1 MSILRPLAAAL
12 PLTLALAAG
21 PAMAQGTPV
30 LATTEQIVTLCG
42 ADPATPKGAADLGFC
57 QGYIVGVYH
66 FTEELA
72 RGPKGKRTICV
83 PEPRPDMPTAV
94 AAFRA
99 WAAANPLYLST
110 PPVEGVLRW
119 ASSAYPCG

>member
-1 MSILRPLAAAL
+1 MSIVRLLATAVPLTAAL
-12 PLTLALAAG
+12 AVG
-21 PAMAQGTPV
+21 PATAQNAPV
-30 LATTEQIVTLCG
+30 LATTEQLVALCG
-42 ADPATPKGAADLGFC
+42 ADPATPAGAADLGFC

-94 AAFRA
+94 ASFRA
-99 WAAANPLYLST
+99 WTAANPQYQGT

>member
-1 MSILRPLAAAL
+1 MSIVRFLATAL
-12 PLTLALAAG
+12 PLTLALVVG
-21 PAMAQGTPV
+21 PAIAQNAPV
-30 LATTEQIVTLCG
+30 LTTTEQLVALCG
-42 ADPATPKGAADLGFC
+42 ADPATAKGAADLGFC

-94 AAFRA
+94 AAFRT
-99 WAAANPLYLST
+99 WAAANPQYQST

-119 ASSAYPCG
+119 AAAVYPCG